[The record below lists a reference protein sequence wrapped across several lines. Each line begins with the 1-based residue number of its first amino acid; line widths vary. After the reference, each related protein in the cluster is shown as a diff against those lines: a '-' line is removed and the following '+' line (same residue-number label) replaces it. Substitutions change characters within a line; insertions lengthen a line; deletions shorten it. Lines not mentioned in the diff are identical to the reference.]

1 MARDW
6 QAGLAPTAQRIQRGL
21 PKAYEA
27 RLLTERY
34 RKLTPAARDALI
46 PSLLIS
52 LLSVNYESEF
62 LSEQLCV
69 C

>member
-6 QAGLAPTAQRIQRGL
+6 QAGPTATAQRIRRGL
-21 PKAYEA
+21 PKVSEA
-27 RLLTERY
+27 RLLTECY

-62 LSEQLCV
+62 LAEQSCV
-69 C
+69 F